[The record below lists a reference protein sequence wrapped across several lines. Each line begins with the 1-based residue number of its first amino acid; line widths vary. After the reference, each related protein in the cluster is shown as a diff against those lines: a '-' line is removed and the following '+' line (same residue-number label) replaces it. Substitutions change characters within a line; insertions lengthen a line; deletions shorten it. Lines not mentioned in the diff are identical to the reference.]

1 MKSLVWKNGL
11 DASAPFVVVVP
22 AAMMDGDGFSY
33 EVSGNF
39 RRGFSTRKLIVS

>member
-22 AAMMDGDGFSY
+22 AAIMDGTDF
-33 EVSGNF
+33 
-39 RRGFSTRKLIVS
+39 K